1 MKKLTPKLINALE
14 WLAGG
19 NQFAVCTSFGR
30 CLGNTAVKGENPPSN
45 LKTAIDQLF
54 SHNLIITNKTVTYGL
69 RWESCHISEKG
80 LAMLK
85 ELSSSK

>member
-14 WLAGG
+14 WIAEG
-19 NQFAVCTSFGR
+19 NQFEVCTSFGR
-30 CLGNTAVKGENPPSN
+30 CLGNTAIKGENPPSN

-54 SHNLIITNKTVTYGL
+54 SHNLIFTNETETYGI
-69 RWESCHISEKG
+69 RWESCHVSEKG

-85 ELSSSK
+85 EARSIK